1 MMNEL
6 MESASLWTVRLTAC
20 AACALL
26 VAAAVSDLRTRRVT
40 NAIPLLLLGLFAVHA
55 AAGAVSPAISLWKH
69 FAVAAVLLAAG
80 FALYSTGRFG
90 GADAK
95 LIAVAGLWAGPN
107 DLAVFLIGL
116 GACALMLSVCALLPY
131 EGPRR
136 LRSDLPF
143 AVAIVP
149 PGLAV
154 IAPHALSHGAQS
166 PPL

>member
-1 MMNEL
+1 M
-6 MESASLWTVRLTAC
+6 ADATAWIVWLAEW
-20 AACALL
+20 AACGLL
-26 VAAAVSDLRTRRVT
+26 VASAASDLRYRRVP

-55 AAGAVSPAISLWKH
+55 VFGAVQPPALLWQH
-69 FAVAAVLLAAG
+69 LAIGAVLLAAG

-95 LIAVAGLWAGPN
+95 LIAVAGLWAGPD
-107 DLAVFLIGL
+107 DLGVFLFGL
-116 GACALMLSVCALLPY
+116 GVCALLLSIYALLPY
-131 EGPRR
+131 AGARR

-154 IAPHALSHGAQS
+154 IVPRALSHGFQY
-166 PPL
+166 PLS